1 MIYLDVILMC
11 VIDARG
17 VTVDTVRQC
26 ITASAVRTRIAWTA
40 LIPNSALNVK

>member
-1 MIYLDVILMC
+1 MC

-40 LIPNSALNVK
+40 LIPNNALNVK